1 LATEKARTTLVDMV
15 VEKFLSKTQ
24 KAKRQEDLE
33 EKKRLKKRREQVS
46 EVNALCDERMMLR
59 MLT

>member
-1 LATEKARTTLVDMV
+1 MV